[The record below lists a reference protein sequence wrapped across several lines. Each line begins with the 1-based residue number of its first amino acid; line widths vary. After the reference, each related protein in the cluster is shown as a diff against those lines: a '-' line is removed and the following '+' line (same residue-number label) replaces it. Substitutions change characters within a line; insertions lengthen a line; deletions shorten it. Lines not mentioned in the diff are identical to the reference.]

1 MEGIMETQFFCWLH
15 NCTSVYYLDFIFKIV
30 LFVNIKSKNLTD
42 NGEMHV
48 WICIQIFYYK

>member
-15 NCTSVYYLDFIFKIV
+15 NCTSVYSLDFIFKIV
-30 LFVNIKSKNLTD
+30 IFVNIKSKNLTD

-48 WICIQIFYYK
+48 